1 MQGLDVDLDADLE
14 AVEAGD
20 QRVAPSRVDV
30 EHELVVTRALDPS
43 EHVDLAGGLQEERP
57 PPFAGGH
64 GQQIL
69 RDLPLQVAQRVRPA
83 DPHDVTRQ
91 RHPRLVAHPSS
102 MRSDTLSAM
111 ADVDQL
117 ARQLTS
123 LITTVARRVIVI
135 TIGVAVVTFI
145 IGGLSYLTGI
155 AGLDGSARSAWMV
168 IGAVMLVVAVGAP
181 LLAWWR
187 LSQVSRH
194 ATELV
199 TEVGRL
205 ISRDP
210 DAERV
215 VIDTVTVDQRP
226 PDGIRAPAIIETR
239 QFSRLRQSTLT
250 ASDLREL
257 PGALRAVTMFPWLL
271 LIAIVLMLV
280 FGVLG
285 FLFLIAWI
293 V

>member
-1 MQGLDVDLDADLE
+1 
-14 AVEAGD
+14 
-20 QRVAPSRVDV
+20 
-30 EHELVVTRALDPS
+30 
-43 EHVDLAGGLQEERP
+43 
-57 PPFAGGH
+57 
-64 GQQIL
+64 
-69 RDLPLQVAQRVRPA
+69 
-83 DPHDVTRQ
+83 
-91 RHPRLVAHPSS
+91 
-102 MRSDTLSAM
+102 M

-135 TIGVAVVTFI
+135 TIGVAVVTLI

-155 AGLDGSARSAWMV
+155 AALDGSARSAWMF
-168 IGAVMLVVAVGAP
+168 IGALMLAVAVGAP

-187 LSQVSRH
+187 LSKVSRH

-239 QFSRLRQSTLT
+239 QFTRLRQSTLT
-250 ASDLREL
+250 ASDLRQL
-257 PGALRAVTMFPWLL
+257 PSALRAVTMFPWLL
-271 LIAIVLMLV
+271 LIAIVMMLV